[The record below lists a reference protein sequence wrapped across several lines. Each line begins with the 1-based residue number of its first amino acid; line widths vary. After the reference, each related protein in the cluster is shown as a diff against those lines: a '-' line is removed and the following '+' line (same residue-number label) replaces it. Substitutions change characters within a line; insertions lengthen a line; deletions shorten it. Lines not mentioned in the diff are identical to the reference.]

1 MLNGEFAADVK
12 KLANKKLFYS
22 EDKNVEKI
30 GLLAGIGKLPVE
42 IACAARKMGF
52 SIVTVGLVEGVDA
65 RLAQVSDT
73 FAQIQVGDL
82 ERIFAFLKE
91 NEVEKVTM
99 IGKVTKEL
107 MFNGKVILDARMQKL
122 LSSLPDNSDDT
133 LMLAFVRELAAE
145 GMTAFDQTALIR
157 FLMPA
162 PGVLTKREP
171 TQAEKDDMQFGFK
184 MAKAIGGLDIGQT
197 VVVKDL
203 AVMAVEAIEG
213 TDECIKRG
221 GQLGR
226 GKVTVAKVAKPKQ
239 DNRFDV
245 PAVGLDTLKSMCEA
259 KAVALVIEAGKTLV
273 VDREKVI
280 QFADENGITILA
292 M

>member
-1 MLNGEFAADVK
+1 M
-12 KLANKKLFYS
+12 
-22 EDKNVEKI
+22 EKI

-145 GMTAFDQTALIR
+145 LSLIH
-157 FLMPA
+157 
-162 PGVLTKREP
+162 
-171 TQAEKDDMQFGFK
+171 
-184 MAKAIGGLDIGQT
+184 I
-197 VVVKDL
+197 
-203 AVMAVEAIEG
+203 
-213 TDECIKRG
+213 
-221 GQLGR
+221 
-226 GKVTVAKVAKPKQ
+226 
-239 DNRFDV
+239 
-245 PAVGLDTLKSMCEA
+245 
-259 KAVALVIEAGKTLV
+259 
-273 VDREKVI
+273 
-280 QFADENGITILA
+280 
-292 M
+292 

>member
-1 MLNGEFAADVK
+1 M
-12 KLANKKLFYS
+12 
-22 EDKNVEKI
+22 EKI

-245 PAVGLDTLKSMCEA
+245 PAVGLDTLKSMREA